1 MADDLGEHLT
11 QPAAEAGSD
20 AGVDPG
26 SGERADSAAGPV
38 SERKPIRAGRNLP
51 MAAAIGVVLGGLVL
65 VTLFT
70 VKATFL
76 AYVGVIAVLAL
87 WELRH
92 VLGVRGIGLPLAP
105 IVAGGAAMMTLAY
118 WYGAQPALAALGGT
132 IVVLMAWRL
141 PGGAHH
147 YLRDLSASVFTVA
160 YLPLAGIFV
169 ALLLSPADGARRAL
183 IFIALTV
190 GSDVGG
196 YFAGILLGRHPMA
209 PVISPNKTWEGLAGS
224 VVLCLA
230 VGAIMLPWL
239 LHGHVWQGLILGA
252 AAAAAAILGDLV
264 ESMIKRDLEIK
275 DMGSVLPG
283 HGGVLDRIDS
293 LIVVAPVVWVLPAV
307 FVPPG

>member
-1 MADDLGEHLT
+1 
-11 QPAAEAGSD
+11 
-20 AGVDPG
+20 
-26 SGERADSAAGPV
+26 
-38 SERKPIRAGRNLP
+38 
-51 MAAAIGVVLGGLVL
+51 
-65 VTLFT
+65 
-70 VKATFL
+70 
-76 AYVGVIAVLAL
+76 
-87 WELRH
+87 
-92 VLGVRGIGLPLAP
+92 
-105 IVAGGAAMMTLAY
+105 MTLAY

-293 LIVVAPVVWVLPAV
+293 LIVVAPVVWVLLAV